1 MTKRLLAVFIFIL
14 TGLGTQA
21 QQIEDFSLLRENAFV
36 LNPAVAGTEGW
47 MHGVA
52 TFRKEFLQINQ
63 SPYTALLSFNGQI
76 AAKNIGLGGY
86 LIDDVTGPTSKI
98 GANVAFAYNL
108 PLQKKAD
115 KSDPDHI
122 LSFGASVSIVQYRLN
137 GSELQPNNPSDP
149 QLTLLQATKIFPD
162 ASFGVYYRY
171 KENFFAGF
179 SVPQIM
185 GLNINY
191 HSQDGTAAIKTVQQ
205 LNFLVGGKIPFDRG
219 KLSIDPIADLRYE
232 KGAPP
237 QGDIGARFTILNLVW
252 VGANYRTMNYMVFEA
267 GFNVK
272 DVFKLS
278 YAYDLNTAS
287 YTQEVGGTHELSLSF
302 NIIKSS
308 KIWRGVGAAPR
319 F

>member
-1 MTKRLLAVFIFIL
+1 MKKRLLTAFIFIVTTL
-14 TGLGTQA
+14 ATQA
-21 QQIEDFSLLRENAFV
+21 QQIENFSLLRENAFV

-63 SPYTALLSFNGQI
+63 SPYTALLAFNGQI
-76 AAKNIGLGGY
+76 ASKNIGLGGY

-108 PLQKKAD
+108 PLQKKSD
-115 KSDPDHI
+115 KSEPDHI
-122 LSFGASVSIVQYRLN
+122 LSFGASLSIVQYRIN
-137 GSELQPNNPSDP
+137 GSELHPNDPSDP
-149 QLTLLQATKIFPD
+149 GLTNSTATKFFPD
-162 ASFGVYYRY
+162 ASFGIYYRY

-191 HSQDGTAAIKTVQQ
+191 HSADGTAAIQTVRQ
-205 LNFLVGGKIPFDRG
+205 LNLLVGGKIPFDRG
-219 KLSIDPIADLRYE
+219 KLSIDPIADFRYE

-237 QGDIGARFTILNLVW
+237 QGDIGARLTIRNLVW
-252 VGANYRTMNYMVFEA
+252 VGVNYRTVNYVVFEG

>member
-1 MTKRLLAVFIFIL
+1 MKNRLLFVL
-14 TGLGTQA
+14 TIMFSTAMYG
-21 QQIEDFSLLRENAFV
+21 QQIEDFSLMRENAFV

-47 MHGVA
+47 LHGVA

-63 SPYTALLSFNGQI
+63 SPYTALLAMNGLI
-76 AAKNIGLGGY
+76 ASKNIGLGGY
-86 LIDDVTGPTSKI
+86 LIDDVTGPTSKT
-98 GANVAFAYNL
+98 GANFAFAYNL
-108 PLQKKAD
+108 PIKPRYYNGPA
-115 KSDPDHI
+115 DHI

-137 GSELQPNNPSDP
+137 GNDLLPNNPGDP
-149 QLTLLQATKIFPD
+149 LLVTSNATKIFPD
-162 ASFGVYYRY
+162 ASFGIYYRY

-191 HSQDGTAAIKTVQQ
+191 QSPDGTAAIKTVQQ
-205 LNFLVGGKIPFDRG
+205 LNFLVGGSIPFNRG
-219 KLSIDPIADLRYE
+219 KLSLDPIADFRYE

-237 QGDIGARFTILNLVW
+237 QGDVGARFTVRNLVW
-252 VGANYRTMNYMVFEA
+252 VGVNYRTMNQVVFEA

-272 DVFKLS
+272 DVFKVS
-278 YAYDLNTAS
+278 YAYDLNTSS

-302 NIIKSS
+302 NVIKTS
-308 KIWRGVGAAPR
+308 KIWRGVGPAPR

>member
-1 MTKRLLAVFIFIL
+1 MTKRLSATFIFLLFIL
-14 TGLGTQA
+14 ATRA
-21 QQIEDFSLLRENAFV
+21 QQIEDFSLLRENSFI

-63 SPYTALLSFNGQI
+63 SPYTALLAFNGQI
-76 AAKNIGLGGY
+76 ASKNIGLGGY

-98 GANVAFAYNL
+98 GGNVAFAYNL
-108 PLQKKAD
+108 PIKKRHD
-115 KSDPDHI
+115 NSDPDHI
-122 LSFGASVSIVQYRLN
+122 LSFGASVSVVQYRLN
-137 GSELQPNNPSDP
+137 GSQLQPDNPSDP
-149 QLTLLQATKIFPD
+149 QLTLLSATKLFPD
-162 ASFGVYYRY
+162 ASFGIYYRY
-171 KENFFAGF
+171 KDNFFAGF

-191 HSQDGTAAIKTVQQ
+191 HSADGTAAIKTVQQ
-205 LNFLVGGKIPFDRG
+205 LNFLVGGRIPFNRG
-219 KLSIDPIADLRYE
+219 KLSIDPIADFRYE

-237 QGDIGARFTILNLVW
+237 QGDIGARFTVRNMVW
-252 VGANYRTMNYMVFEA
+252 VGINYRTLNYVVFEG

-302 NIIKSS
+302 NIIKTS

>member
-1 MTKRLLAVFIFIL
+1 MVKRLLFAFIFI
-14 TGLGTQA
+14 TSISAVSA
-21 QQIEDFSLLRENAFV
+21 QQIENFSLLRENAFV

-47 MHGVA
+47 IHGVA

-63 SPYTALLSFNGQI
+63 SPYTALLAMNGMVLS
-76 AAKNIGLGGY
+76 KHIGLGGY

-98 GANVAFAYNL
+98 GANLAFAYNL
-108 PLQKKAD
+108 PLQKRGD
-115 KSDPDHI
+115 NGDPDHI

-137 GSELQPNNPSDP
+137 GNDLQPNNPGDP
-149 QLTLLQATKIFPD
+149 QLTTAAATKIFPD
-162 ASFGVYYRY
+162 ASFGIYYKYR
-171 KENFFAGF
+171 ENFFAGF
-179 SVPQIM
+179 SVPQIL

-191 HSQDGTAAIKTVQQ
+191 HSSDGIAAIQTVRQ

-219 KLSIDPIADLRYE
+219 KLSIDPIADVRYE

-237 QGDIGARFTILNLVW
+237 QGDIGLRFTIHDLVW
-252 VGANYRTMNYMVFEA
+252 IGANYRTLNYAVFEA
-267 GFNVK
+267 GFNIK

-278 YAYDLNTAS
+278 YAYDLNCAQ

>member
-1 MTKRLLAVFIFIL
+1 MIRRLLIALVFLSASLAMF
-14 TGLGTQA
+14 G

-36 LNPAVAGTEGW
+36 LNPAIAGTEGW

-63 SPYTALLSFNGQI
+63 SPYTALLAFNGQI
-76 AAKNIGLGGY
+76 ASKNIGLGGY
-86 LIDDVTGPTSKI
+86 LMDDVTGPTSKI
-98 GANVAFAYNL
+98 GANIAFAYNL
-108 PLQKKAD
+108 PLKKKYNNA
-115 KSDPDHI
+115 DPDHI

-137 GSELQPNNPSDP
+137 GSELQPDNPSDP

-162 ASFGVYYRY
+162 ASFGIYYRY
-171 KENFFAGF
+171 KENLFAGF

-191 HSQDGTAAIKTVQQ
+191 HSADGTAAIKTVQQ
-205 LNFLVGGKIPFDRG
+205 FNFLVGGKIPFDRG
-219 KLSIDPIADLRYE
+219 KLSIDPVADFRYE
-232 KGAPP
+232 NGAPP
-237 QGDIGARFTILNLVW
+237 QGDAGARFTMFNLVW
-252 VGANYRTMNYMVFEA
+252 VGCNYRTLNQVVFEA

-287 YTQEVGGTHELSLSF
+287 YTQEVGGTHELSLVF
-302 NIIKSS
+302 NIPKSS